1 MGSEPKARFVIRK
14 PLQKALYNPQSMLD
28 YVTAVVRTLVDAR
41 LVDAMILETGIS
53 MTRVKRGFLMVELG
67 DFNVYVPTGSEEL
80 FRELLRKYKPA
91 LDAWYESLYNDVDK
105 LNELLLKGLNGEVSE
120 QELGS
125 LGYFFG
131 ELQGE
136 VASFVRGVHKYSIK
150 QREEFLIKYVS
161 IGFQR
166 AADRVVQLLSRDGA
180 VLRDTGAPSG
190 VLRLMWLPQQG
201 RGAYDIPSGKVQVL
215 SLLKSIMPGLIDFST
230 GENEYTRVARLSQAL
245 SDDRDVDTL
254 IQLIMKLYNLDAGL
268 PRQWEE
274 GGLPKRYIPLGLL
287 SRALSR
293 ERGVFSF
300 IDFEGAIPI
309 VVVYPKIPFTE
320 AAGGG
325 GYG

>member
-1 MGSEPKARFVIRK
+1 
-14 PLQKALYNPQSMLD
+14 
-28 YVTAVVRTLVDAR
+28 
-41 LVDAMILETGIS
+41 
-53 MTRVKRGFLMVELG
+53 
-67 DFNVYVPTGSEEL
+67 
-80 FRELLRKYKPA
+80 
-91 LDAWYESLYNDVDK
+91 
-105 LNELLLKGLNGEVSE
+105 
-120 QELGS
+120 
-125 LGYFFG
+125 
-131 ELQGE
+131 
-136 VASFVRGVHKYSIK
+136 
-150 QREEFLIKYVS
+150 
-161 IGFQR
+161 
-166 AADRVVQLLSRDGA
+166 
-180 VLRDTGAPSG
+180 
-190 VLRLMWLPQQG
+190 
-201 RGAYDIPSGKVQVL
+201 
-215 SLLKSIMPGLIDFST
+215 MPGLIDFST
-230 GENEYTRVARLSQAL
+230 GENEYARVARLSQAL